1 MRVSLKSS
9 KLDIIY
15 YIIGSFLIAIGVSSF
30 TAPNDIAAGGFTGVG
45 TILYSLF
52 SIPVGTTVL
61 LLNVPIF
68 IIAANKFGMKFVYKS
83 IIATMIMTIMID
95 ITAIFLPVYRGEK
108 ILSAIFG
115 GCLMGIGLAMIFLRG
130 ATTGGVDIIAK
141 LLSVYYP
148 HFSIGKLIM
157 FLDAIVIISSAIVYK
172 NIENALFAV
181 VAIFVQSKAIDT
193 LIYGGDK
200 GKLTLVKSEHC
211 EEILK
216 KVINSL
222 GRIPSFI
229 DNSGESRNIIL
240 CATHRYE
247 TAKFYKIVNEIDK
260 AAYIVTLDAG
270 EIIGEGFKKFDI
282 T

>member
-1 MRVSLKSS
+1 MSLKSK
-9 KLDIIY
+9 KLDIVY
-15 YIIGSFLIAIGVSSF
+15 YIVGSLLIAIGVSSF

-45 TILYSLF
+45 TIFYSIF
-52 SIPVGTTVL
+52 DIPVGTTVL
-61 LLNVPIF
+61 LLNVPVF

-83 IIATMIMTIMID
+83 IIATMIMTVMID
-95 ITAIFLPVYRGEK
+95 VSAIFLPVYKGEK

-115 GCLMGIGLAMIFLRG
+115 GCIMGVGLALIFLRG

-148 HFSIGKLIM
+148 HFSMGKLIM
-157 FLDAIVIISSAIVYK
+157 FLDGIVIVSSAIVYK

-200 GKLTLVKSEHC
+200 GKLTLVKSEQC
-211 EEILK
+211 EEILER
-216 KVINSL
+216 VSESL
-222 GRIPSFI
+222 GRIPSFV
-229 DNSGESRNIIL
+229 DNSGENRNIIL

-247 TAKFYKIVNEIDK
+247 TAKLYKIVNEIDQT
-260 AAYIVTLDAG
+260 AFIVTLEAG
-270 EIIGEGFKKFDI
+270 EIIGEGFKNFE
-282 T
+282 TS